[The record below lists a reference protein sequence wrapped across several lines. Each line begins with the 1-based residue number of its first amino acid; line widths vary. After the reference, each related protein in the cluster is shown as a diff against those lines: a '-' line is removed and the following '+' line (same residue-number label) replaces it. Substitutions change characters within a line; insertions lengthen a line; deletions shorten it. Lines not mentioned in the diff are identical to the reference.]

1 MESNDARES
10 ILMIW
15 GRIIL
20 GFNVGSDG
28 RLKPILSNEIFFKEP
43 TLELFASK
51 IAPLPARVVTV
62 DIPGSE

>member
-1 MESNDARES
+1 MSNDAKES
-10 ILMIW
+10 ILIIW
-15 GRIIL
+15 GRRIL

-28 RLKPILSNEIFFKEP
+28 RLNPILSNAMFLREP
-43 TLELFASK
+43 MLELFASK